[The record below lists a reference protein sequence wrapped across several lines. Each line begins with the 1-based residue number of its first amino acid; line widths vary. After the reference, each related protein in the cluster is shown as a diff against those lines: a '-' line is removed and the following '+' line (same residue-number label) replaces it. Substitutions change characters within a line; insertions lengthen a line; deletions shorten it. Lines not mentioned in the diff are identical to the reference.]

1 MAHEEE
7 HSQFRPSARAFFTN
21 WHTYDAPF
29 MTKLRM
35 AVSNNLT
42 KIRTKSA
49 CCGHPG
55 EPGC

>member
-1 MAHEEE
+1 VRRFFAELWAHI
-7 HSQFRPSARAFFTN
+7 RRFFTN

-29 MTKLRM
+29 TVKLALGVRNRM
-35 AVSNNLT
+35 RATFS
-42 KIRTKSA
+42 REQ

>member
-1 MAHEEE
+1 MADDEPN
-7 HSQFRPSARAFFTN
+7 HSRPSTRALFAN
-21 WHTYDAPF
+21 WRTYDAPF

-42 KIRTKSA
+42 KIRTKST